1 MTQEHSFN
9 PRPQRP
15 PNVDPLRSGSNP
27 QLLNRGMARQEHAL
41 QVLSRA
47 IVQTQP
53 RLEGPHYQLLA
64 APMRRSLLP
73 MAMTQSIFIDPGA
86 RDADDADTI
95 SSVTGHC

>member
-1 MTQEHSFN
+1 MTQKDSFN

-27 QLLNRGMARQEHAL
+27 QLLNRGMARQEYAL
-41 QVLSRA
+41 SPLARHCA
-47 IVQTQP
+47 NAT
-53 RLEGPHYQLLA
+53 RLEGPHYQLPA
-64 APMRRSLLP
+64 APMRRSLPP